1 MNIYRVQWEVEIEA
15 KTGEIAAEQAR
26 QQMLGPVKLRVTK
39 RDIKGSLLG
48 HIYVEKE

>member
-1 MNIYRVQWEVEIEA
+1 VNIYRVLWEVEIEA
-15 KTGEIAAEQAR
+15 TTGEIAADRAR

-39 RDIKGSLLG
+39 RDIKGNLLG